1 MDNLT
6 KVKKKRTL
14 PKGMAHLWQPGQS
27 GNPKK
32 IGMGAPKG
40 IKKWSVILR
49 ELFTMTPE
57 EIKRKTGIDVDKI
70 MGKAE
75 LQYLMAA
82 RAIFK
87 GISGDF
93 NFYKSV
99 IDRMDG
105 EAKQTLELNGDLA
118 GLIKSGFQK
127 SEQDTEPL
135 IIESNDEK

>member
-1 MDNLT
+1 MAEEI
-6 KVKKKRTL
+6 KAKKKRTL
-14 PKGMAHLWQPGQS
+14 PKGMIPWKPGQPG
-27 GNPKK
+27 NPRK
-32 IGMGAPKG
+32 INLGAPKG
-40 IKKWSVILR
+40 VKKWSVIFR

-87 GISGDF
+87 GIGGDF

-99 IDRMDG
+99 LDRMDG